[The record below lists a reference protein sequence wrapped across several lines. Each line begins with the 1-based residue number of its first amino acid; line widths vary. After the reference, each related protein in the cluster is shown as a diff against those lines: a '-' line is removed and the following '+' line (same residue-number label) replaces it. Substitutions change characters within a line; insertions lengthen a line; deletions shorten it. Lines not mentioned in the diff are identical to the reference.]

1 MFKVLY
7 RRKTFQIDRFT
18 TLSDLYTSFGFDR
31 KASFCLR
38 LAATRHVS
46 QNNPNPDWQQCYNL
60 MLQATSGFKLS
71 LDPVDMPPGNCC
83 YYLKCNDTVKSIFS
97 SPSQITSSQIHSDY
111 VLITTFFSLILC
123 LK

>member
-1 MFKVLY
+1 M
-7 RRKTFQIDRFT
+7 
-18 TLSDLYTSFGFDR
+18 SDLYTSFGFDR

-71 LDPVDMPPGNCC
+71 LDPVDMSPGYWVIFYHIFCFKQKYIKILFC
-83 YYLKCNDTVKSIFS
+83 ASIKLF
-97 SPSQITSSQIHSDY
+97 
-111 VLITTFFSLILC
+111 
-123 LK
+123 

>member
-1 MFKVLY
+1 MY
-7 RRKTFQIDRFT
+7 NIDQTFQIDRFT

-31 KASFCLR
+31 KAAFCLR

-71 LDPVDMPPGNCC
+71 LDPVDMPPGCC
-83 YYLKCNDTVKSIFS
+83 N
-97 SPSQITSSQIHSDY
+97 Y
-111 VLITTFFSLILC
+111 VLAVT
-123 LK
+123 

>member
-1 MFKVLY
+1 MISRSSFQDQKKGALKY
-7 RRKTFQIDRFT
+7 YIDKTFQIDRFT

-71 LDPVDMPPGNCC
+71 LDPVNMPAGNCRTFAAE
-83 YYLKCNDTVKSIFS
+83 LAPHDSPLSSFS
-97 SPSQITSSQIHSDY
+97 P
-111 VLITTFFSLILC
+111 
-123 LK
+123 